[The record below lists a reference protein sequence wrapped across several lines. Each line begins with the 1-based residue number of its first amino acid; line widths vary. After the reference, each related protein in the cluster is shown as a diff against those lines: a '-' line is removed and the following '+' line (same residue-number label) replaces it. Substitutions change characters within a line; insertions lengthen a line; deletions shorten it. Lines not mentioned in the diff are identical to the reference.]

1 MHKVKKFHKRSY
13 EKNVELDPLL
23 AYNTDLDQNK
33 IEECLLTEYFLKI
46 VRLVVIILALSYFF
60 GIFFLVV
67 CEAVF
72 DFQYDIQIDEFRK
85 GNLNLEDIPELFL
98 SYFNFNKL
106 NSNEMLVISTYYACT
121 SLSTVGFG
129 DFTPRGNVERFIGAF
144 ILLFGVAIFSIV
156 LGNLIEILG
165 DFKEFHKDI
174 EDGEALSQFFGT
186 MKYFNNQQSL
196 DHGLTN

>member
-1 MHKVKKFHKRSY
+1 M
-13 EKNVELDPLL
+13 L
-23 AYNTDLDQNK
+23 
-33 IEECLLTEYFLKI
+33 IEYFLKI
-46 VRLVVIILALSYFF
+46 VRLVIIILSISYFF

-72 DFQYDIQIDEFRK
+72 DFQYNIDIQAFRNGEMDES
-85 GNLNLEDIPELFL
+85 EYPELFL
-98 SYFNFNKL
+98 SFFGFDKKEDI
-106 NSNEMLVISTYYACT
+106 EMLIISTYFACT

-156 LGNLIEILG
+156 MGNLIDILG

-174 EDGEALSQFFGT
+174 EDGEKLQQFFGT
-186 MKYFNNQQSL
+186 IKYFNQQQSL
-196 DHGLTN
+196 NYELQSQMEEFFNYRWGNDKLAAFQEE